1 LDGLSTPA
9 VLHADIACGTHMEPC
24 LKTILEGHRG
34 DIKVIA
40 QALKAEIAFLLHE
53 INVEE
58 LLINLKYEIAIDYL
72 GYILLFYFD

>member
-1 LDGLSTPA
+1 
-9 VLHADIACGTHMEPC
+9 VEPC

-34 DIKVIA
+34 HIEVIA
-40 QALKAEIAFLLHE
+40 QALKAKISSLLHE

>member
-1 LDGLSTPA
+1 
-9 VLHADIACGTHMEPC
+9 MEPG

-53 INVEE
+53 IN
-58 LLINLKYEIAIDYL
+58 LKVSW
-72 GYILLFYFD
+72 GNS

>member
-1 LDGLSTPA
+1 MAFGKHPVLDLGLFGGLSAPA
-9 VLHADIACGTHMEPC
+9 ILHTDIALGTHMEPG

-53 INVEE
+53 IN
-58 LLINLKYEIAIDYL
+58 LKVSW
-72 GYILLFYFD
+72 GNS